1 MNAVG
6 WQGAEITGSDLRGPF
21 DAAFRARALEILHA
35 HKTVCY
41 RDQNLT
47 DVQFRDFALLFGPLE
62 PRIAAY
68 DRGERFQDLHLMT
81 NVAADGTLSAGHQD
95 TANRGWHSDKSYK
108 PKPSMTTLLYAL
120 AVPNEGGETEF
131 ADTEAA
137 YAALP
142 DATKQRIAGLRVR
155 HHWEFAYDGKPGFRE
170 ATDNEKRANPP
181 AVHPLVRTHPVTGR
195 KALYLS
201 YFAADI
207 VDLPRTEGRALLDEL
222 TEHTIQER
230 FISAHHWQRGDVVM
244 WDNRCLMHRG
254 RPYDHNT
261 QPRTLMRA
269 VVQGDIPV

>member
-1 MNAVG
+1 MRRSSPTG
-6 WQGAEITGSDLRGPF
+6 GAT
-21 DAAFRARALEILHA
+21 
-35 HKTVCY
+35 
-41 RDQNLT
+41 
-47 DVQFRDFALLFGPLE
+47 
-62 PRIAAY
+62 
-68 DRGERFQDLHLMT
+68 
-81 NVAADGTLSAGHQD
+81 
-95 TANRGWHSDKSYK
+95 
-108 PKPSMTTLLYAL
+108 
-120 AVPNEGGETEF
+120 
-131 ADTEAA
+131 

-170 ATDNEKRANPP
+170 ATDNEKRANPRK
-181 AVHPLVRTHPVTGR
+181 VHPLIRTHPATDR

>member
-1 MNAVG
+1 MGLGDIGLSIAPD
-6 WQGAEITGSDLRGPF
+6 GS
-21 DAAFRARALEILHA
+21 
-35 HKTVCY
+35 
-41 RDQNLT
+41 
-47 DVQFRDFALLFGPLE
+47 
-62 PRIAAY
+62 
-68 DRGERFQDLHLMT
+68 
-81 NVAADGTLSAGHQD
+81 LSAGHQD

-120 AVPNEGGETEF
+120 AVPSAGGETEF
-131 ADTEAA
+131 CNTAAA

-142 DATKQRIAGLRVR
+142 DATKSRIAGLHVR

-170 ATDNEKRANPP
+170 ATADEKRANPP
-181 AVHPLVRTHPVTGR
+181 AVHPLVRTHPATGE

-207 VDLPRTEGRALLDEL
+207 AELPPAEGRALLDEL
-222 TEHTIQER
+222 TAHATEAR
-230 FISAHHWQRGDVVM
+230 FVTAHHWRKGDVVM

-269 VVQGDIPV
+269 VVQGDVPV

>member
-21 DAAFRARALEILHA
+21 DAAFKARALETLHA

-41 RDQNLT
+41 RDQDLT
-47 DVQFRDFALLFGPLE
+47 DAQFRYFALLFGPLE

-155 HHWEFAYDGKPGFRE
+155 HNWEFAYDGKPGFRE

-181 AVHPLVRTHPVTGR
+181 AVHPLVRTHPATGR
-195 KALYLS
+195 TGNGS
-201 YFAADI
+201 I
-207 VDLPRTEGRALLDEL
+207 VA
-222 TEHTIQER
+222 
-230 FISAHHWQRGDVVM
+230 
-244 WDNRCLMHRG
+244 
-254 RPYDHNT
+254 
-261 QPRTLMRA
+261 MRNSTGLKQTPA
-269 VVQGDIPV
+269 NSIHCSDG

>member
-21 DAAFRARALEILHA
+21 DAAFRARALETLHA

-47 DVQFRDFALLFGPLE
+47 DAQFRDFALLFGPLE

-120 AVPNEGGETEF
+120 AVPNE
-131 ADTEAA
+131 
-137 YAALP
+137 
-142 DATKQRIAGLRVR
+142 RVR
-155 HHWEFAYDGKPGFRE
+155 RSSPTRRRRMPHCPTRQSSGSPASECVITGNSPMTE
-170 ATDNEKRANPP
+170 SRASARQQITRSAPIRRRSTHSSARTRRP
-181 AVHPLVRTHPVTGR
+181 VGRLSISPTLPLT
-195 KALYLS
+195 
-201 YFAADI
+201 
-207 VDLPRTEGRALLDEL
+207 
-222 TEHTIQER
+222 
-230 FISAHHWQRGDVVM
+230 
-244 WDNRCLMHRG
+244 
-254 RPYDHNT
+254 
-261 QPRTLMRA
+261 
-269 VVQGDIPV
+269 

>member
-21 DAAFRARALEILHA
+21 DAAFRARALETLHA

-41 RDQNLT
+41 RDPDLT
-47 DVQFRDFALLFGPLE
+47 DAQFRDFALLFGPLE

-108 PKPSMTTLLYAL
+108 TKPSMTTLFYAL

-142 DATKQRIAGLRVR
+142 DATKQRIAGLEGTIMG
-155 HHWEFAYDGKPGFRE
+155 HRE
-170 ATDNEKRANPP
+170 EMK
-181 AVHPLVRTHPVTGR
+181 
-195 KALYLS
+195 K
-201 YFAADI
+201 
-207 VDLPRTEGRALLDEL
+207 
-222 TEHTIQER
+222 Q
-230 FISAHHWQRGDVVM
+230 
-244 WDNRCLMHRG
+244 
-254 RPYDHNT
+254 
-261 QPRTLMRA
+261 
-269 VVQGDIPV
+269 QGDFAKMQQDMKQRIADLEDIITEANQRIGSQTTGHQGEMKKQQNDFAILKKSELVFQKV